1 MQDSE
6 GGDGTMASGIK
17 PAADET
23 VNRIESLLREVLA
36 ITPDGIDED
45 LIESGLLDS
54 MALVELLHAIE
65 QEFAVELPLE
75 DLDVELLRSVRGI
88 ASYVSNLRTD

>member
-1 MQDSE
+1 MRDSE
-6 GGDGTMASGIK
+6 GGDGTLASGIE

-75 DLDVELLRSVRGI
+75 DLDVDLLRSVRGI
-88 ASYVSNLRTD
+88 ASYVNNLRTD

>member
-1 MQDSE
+1 MRDSE

-17 PAADET
+17 PSADET
-23 VNRIESLLREVLA
+23 VTRIERLLREVLA
-36 ITPDGIDED
+36 ITPEGMDED

-75 DLDVELLRSVRGI
+75 DLDVDLLRSVRGI

>member
-1 MQDSE
+1 MRDSE

-45 LIESGLLDS
+45 HIESGLLDS

-75 DLDVELLRSVRGI
+75 DLDVDLLRSVRGI
-88 ASYVSNLRTD
+88 ATYVSNLRTD

>member
-1 MQDSE
+1 
-6 GGDGTMASGIK
+6 MATEMN
-17 PAADET
+17 AATDES
-23 VNRIESLLREVLA
+23 VKRIEGLMRDVLA

-65 QEFAVELPLE
+65 QEFTVELPLE
-75 DLDVELLRSVRGI
+75 DLDVDLLRSVRGI
-88 ASYVSNLRTD
+88 ASYVSKLRAD

>member
-75 DLDVELLRSVRGI
+75 DLDVDLLRSVRGI

>member
-1 MQDSE
+1 MPHSE
-6 GGDGTMASGIK
+6 GVDGTMAPGIR

-23 VNRIESLLREVLA
+23 VNRIERLLREVLA

-54 MALVELLHAIE
+54 MALVELLFAIE

-75 DLDVELLRSVRGI
+75 DLDVERLRSVRGI
-88 ASYVSNLRTD
+88 ASYVSKLRAG